1 MRKRDEKDMKTRII
15 DDFELRHIFDCG
27 QAFRWEKVAENEYI
41 GVSGEKVLRISQDGA
56 VVSYSATEKDFE
68 EFWFPY
74 FDLNANYGQ
83 IKKTLIEK
91 DASLADAIAFGS
103 GIRLLNQEPFEML
116 ITFILS
122 ANNHI
127 PRIRSL
133 VKKLCENYGNPIEHP
148 WRDLVGDIFTFPTP
162 EALASAKLED
172 LRGLGLGYRDRY
184 VLESAKKVAEQ
195 PDLLGKIQKLSYEEG
210 KKELLGFSGVGPK
223 VADCI
228 LLFSAGKHEAFPIDT
243 WIKKTLERRYN
254 LSQLSNK
261 ALEAW
266 ADNVFG
272 ELKGYAQ
279 QYMFFFEREKQN
291 RVMK

>member
-1 MRKRDEKDMKTRII
+1 MNYRSI
-15 DDFELRHIFDCG
+15 DDFDLKHIFDCG
-27 QAFRWEKVAENEYI
+27 QAFRWEKVGPHEYI
-41 GVSGEKVLRISQDGA
+41 GISGDQVLRISQEETQ
-56 VVSYSATEKDFE
+56 VSYSCSEDNFDG
-68 EFWFPY
+68 FWASY
-74 FDLNANYGQ
+74 FDLNTDYGE
-83 IKKTLIEK
+83 IKKALIER
-91 DASLADAIAFGS
+91 DASLSDAIAFGS

-133 VKKLCENYGNPIEHP
+133 VKKLCERYGREVEHP
-148 WRDLVGDIFTFPTP
+148 WTDLIGSLYTFPTP
-162 EALASAKLED
+162 EALANAKLEE

-184 VLESAKKVAEQ
+184 VLESAIKVAEN
-195 PDLLGKIQKLSYEEG
+195 PGCLGKIQAMSYGEA
-210 KKELLGFSGVGPK
+210 KKELLTFSGVGPK

-254 LSQLSNK
+254 LTQVSNK

-266 ADNVFG
+266 ADSVFG
-272 ELKGYAQ
+272 ALKGYAQ
-279 QYMFFFEREKQN
+279 QYMFFFEREKQE
-291 RVMK
+291 